1 MVYKYYKGFYILYL
15 VDLFKK
21 KNTFRVPAT
30 FSPLLSTG
38 NTTVNETDILFLYI
52 WTNGRGEIIKTDEG
66 KSSQNKAMEHEHHKE
81 QCTFQNSRSISVTLL
96 TRFLGKLV

>member
-1 MVYKYYKGFYILYL
+1 MVYKYYKYYKGFYILYL

-38 NTTVNETDILFLYI
+38 NTTVNETDILFLYF
-52 WTNGRGEIIKTDEG
+52 TFGQMEEG
-66 KSSQNKAMEHEHHKE
+66 KSLKQMKE
-81 QCTFQNSRSISVTLL
+81 NRPGIRQWSMRITRSSVLSEL
-96 TRFLGKLV
+96 S

>member
-1 MVYKYYKGFYILYL
+1 MVYKYYKYYKGFYILYL

-38 NTTVNETDILFLYI
+38 NTTVKETDILFPYF
-52 WTNGRGEIIKTDEG
+52 TFGQMEEGE
-66 KSSQNKAMEHEHHKE
+66 
-81 QCTFQNSRSISVTLL
+81 
-96 TRFLGKLV
+96 